1 MLPNAQ
7 LGGQD
12 LSRLDEFVEQL
23 RPYCE
28 KVSAKTSLGVLLT
41 PQADV
46 LATPKRF
53 IEMYR
58 LVSDFGGE
66 WHPDSGFFVVQEKK
80 AVQEFIKDIELK
92 DFVAGPNPRLQID
105 EASVEDLFA
114 DIRDNGM
121 RERIK
126 VRPSKSF
133 EGKFEVV
140 DGNRRVKVATLLG
153 WATIRAV
160 VVELSDLEA
169 YEVAFTVNNNRN
181 GFTPEEKGRYFK
193 LLMEKFPEAYPTQ
206 EAVGK
211 RLAITQQRVGQLI
224 QHFEDM
230 EQNRKNNI
238 TTAVVM
244 YTERA
249 TRVIHKAPKEAK
261 PAIAQAIASG
271 KLTAEK
277 AEEAV
282 KEIKKGKSPED
293 ILESPEDIL
302 ESPEDILESSLKEAQ
317 QEKEREE
324 SKRQALVKKL
334 LDFCPKNV
342 AGWTVETFPKVK
354 APEKLAVFV
363 SVIIEIQHSVL
374 VKHSLL
380 DEVKVEAEKWA

>member
-1 MLPNAQ
+1 MLPNSQ
-7 LGGQD
+7 LGGQN

-28 KVSAKTSLGVLLT
+28 KVGAKTSLGVLLT
-41 PQADV
+41 PRPDV
-46 LATPKRF
+46 LAAPKRF

-66 WHPDSGFFVVQEKK
+66 WHPDRGFFVVQEKK
-80 AVQEFIKDIELK
+80 AVQEFMKDIELK

-153 WATIRAV
+153 SATIRAV

-293 ILESPEDIL
+293 ILD
-302 ESPEDILESSLKEAQ
+302 SPEDILESSLKEAR

-354 APEKLAVFV
+354 DPEKLAVFL

>member
-1 MLPNAQ
+1 MLPNSQ

-46 LATPKRF
+46 LAAPKRF

-80 AVQEFIKDIELK
+80 AVQEFIKDIDLK

-249 TRVIHKAPKEAK
+249 TRAIHKAPKEAK

-277 AEEAV
+277 AEKVV
-282 KEIKKGKSPED
+282 KEIKKGK
-293 ILESPEDIL
+293 
-302 ESPEDILESSLKEAQ
+302 SPEDILESSLKEAQ

-324 SKRQALVKKL
+324 SKRQALVKKV

-354 APEKLAVFV
+354 DPEKLAVFL

>member
-1 MLPNAQ
+1 M
-7 LGGQD
+7 
-12 LSRLDEFVEQL
+12 SRLDEFVEQL

-28 KVSAKTSLGVLLT
+28 KVSAKTSSGVLLT
-41 PQADV
+41 PRPDV

-66 WHPDSGFFVVQEKK
+66 WHPDRGFFVVQEKK
-80 AVQEFIKDIELK
+80 AVQEFMKDIELK

-238 TTAVVM
+238 TTAVVT

-249 TRVIHKAPKEAK
+249 TRAIHKAPEEAK
-261 PAIAQAIASG
+261 PVIAQAIASG

-277 AEEAV
+277 AEEVV
-282 KEIKKGKSPED
+282 KEIKKGK
-293 ILESPEDIL
+293 
-302 ESPEDILESSLKEAQ
+302 SPEDILESSLKEAQ

-324 SKRQALVKKL
+324 SKRQALVKKV

-342 AGWTVETFPKVK
+342 AGWTVETFPKLK
-354 APEKLAVFV
+354 DPEKLAVFL

-380 DEVKVEAEKWA
+380 DEVKGEAEKWA

>member
-1 MLPNAQ
+1 MLPNSQ

-41 PQADV
+41 PRPDV
-46 LATPKRF
+46 LTTPKRF

-66 WHPDSGFFVVQEKK
+66 WHPERGFFVVQEKK
-80 AVQEFIKDIELK
+80 AVQEFMKDIELK

-140 DGNRRVKVATLLG
+140 DGNRRLKVATLLG
-153 WATIRAV
+153 SATIRAV

-169 YEVAFTVNNNRN
+169 YEAAFTVNNNRN

-211 RLAITQQRVGQLI
+211 RLAISQQRVGQLI

-238 TTAVVM
+238 TTAVVT

-249 TRVIHKAPKEAK
+249 TRAMHSAPEEAK
-261 PAIAQAIASG
+261 PVIAQAIASG

-277 AEEAV
+277 AEEVV
-282 KEIKKGKSPED
+282 KEIKKGKPAED
-293 ILESPEDIL
+293 V
-302 ESPEDILESSLKEAQ
+302 LESSLNEAR

-324 SKRQALVKKL
+324 SKRQALVKKV

-342 AGWTVETFPKVK
+342 AGWTVETFPKLK
-354 APEKLAVFV
+354 DPEKLAVFL

-380 DEVKVEAEKWA
+380 DEVKGEAEKWA

>member
-1 MLPNAQ
+1 MLPNSQ

-41 PQADV
+41 PRADV

-66 WHPDSGFFVVQEKK
+66 WHPDRGFFVVQEKK
-80 AVQEFIKDIELK
+80 AVQEFMKDIELK

-238 TTAVVM
+238 TTAVVT

-249 TRVIHKAPKEAK
+249 TRAIHKAPEEAK
-261 PAIAQAIASG
+261 PVIAQAIASG

-277 AEEAV
+277 AEEVV
-282 KEIKKGKSPED
+282 KEIKKGK
-293 ILESPEDIL
+293 
-302 ESPEDILESSLKEAQ
+302 SPEDILESSLKEAQ

-324 SKRQALVKKL
+324 SKRQALVKKV

-354 APEKLAVFV
+354 DPEKLAVFL